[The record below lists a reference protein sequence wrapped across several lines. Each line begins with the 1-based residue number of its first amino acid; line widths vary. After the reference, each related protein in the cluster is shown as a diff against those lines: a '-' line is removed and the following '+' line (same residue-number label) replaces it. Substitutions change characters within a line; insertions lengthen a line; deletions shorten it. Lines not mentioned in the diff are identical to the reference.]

1 MWNKKVYTVAEIARK
16 LRVDTSDIEL
26 EIQAG
31 RIQAVIVAGKAR
43 VTHAE
48 WQRFGR
54 QPDDSRQLSLLLRLA
69 AMSVLIISAAALAM
83 GLPFPVW
90 QAEEINPQTALF
102 KDSAVANG
110 GDSQR
115 YSLVN
120 APLDYRRYNEASNP
134 DGRGFTHSLLSLQQ
148 QNNVEPGSLSFPWT
162 MFIRLDTNHDHGD
175 GVGAIVNLHNR
186 GDGWATAYHVDS
198 FAWGSGT
205 TLGSNIEMRDVGG
218 NGAYTVGMNIQN
230 KAFPGDV
237 GLQVQVGPLRQSHPM
252 WREGMDG
259 SWLAGIKLASSVDGG
274 VFDTGIELG
283 RNTQG
288 ERGIWL
294 RGRYQT
300 GIDLGQNNL
309 TMQAGTLLELAN
321 AESIAM
327 RFNANAQRIEF
338 VQADQVIAFLDVHAR
353 DINLTE

>member
-16 LRVDTSDIEL
+16 LRVEVSDIEL

-31 RIQAVIVAGKAR
+31 RIQAIVVAGKTR
-43 VTHAE
+43 ITHME

-54 QPDDSRQLSLLLRLA
+54 EPDDSRQLSLLLRA
-69 AMSVLIISAAALAM
+69 AAISALVITGAALAM
-83 GLPFPVW
+83 DLPFPVW
-90 QAEEINPQTALF
+90 QVEEINPQAALF
-102 KDSAVANG
+102 KDSAVASD
-110 GDSQR
+110 GDPQR

-134 DGRGFTHSLLSLQQ
+134 NGRGFTQSLLSLQQ

-162 MFIRLDTNHDHGD
+162 MFIRLDTNHDSGD

-186 GDGWATAYHVDS
+186 GDGWAAGYHVDS

-230 KAFPGDV
+230 KAFPGNV

-252 WREGMDG
+252 WRQGMDG
-259 SWLAGIKLASSVDGG
+259 SWLTGIKLGSSVDGG
-274 VFDTGIELG
+274 IFDTGIELG
-283 RNTQG
+283 SNTVG

-294 RGRYQT
+294 RGKYQT
-300 GIDLGQNNL
+300 GIDLGQNSL
-309 TMQAGTLLELAN
+309 TMQAGALLELAN

-327 RFNANAQRIEF
+327 RFNADSQRIEF
-338 VQADQVIAFLDVHAR
+338 VQADHVIAFLDVR
-353 DINLTE
+353 GRNINLAN